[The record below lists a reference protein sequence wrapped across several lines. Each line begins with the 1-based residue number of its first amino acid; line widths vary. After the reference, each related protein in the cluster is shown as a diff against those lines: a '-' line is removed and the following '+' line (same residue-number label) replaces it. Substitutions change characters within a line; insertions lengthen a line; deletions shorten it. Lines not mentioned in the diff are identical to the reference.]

1 MNRFQFYCLF
11 VLAVVTLLLVFTPRI
26 QAARTSF
33 PSPATRNQHQDHHHY
48 HHQQKQQQEST
59 FQPSATVPI
68 SSISSTTTNTNTTR
82 EFESQKRRVPTGS
95 NPLHNKRR

>member
-11 VLAVVTLLLVFTPRI
+11 VVAAVTLLLVFTSRI

-33 PSPATRNQHQDHHHY
+33 PSPATRNHHHLQ
-48 HHQQKQQQEST
+48 HQQKQQEEST
-59 FQPSATVPI
+59 FQPSAAVPI
-68 SSISSTTTNTNTTR
+68 SSLSSTTTTNTTR